1 MSDATP
7 LLTYG
12 SDDSPRERIPAGILV
27 LWSAT
32 IFLSAFLLFQI
43 QPMLAKMILPWFGGA
58 AGVWATSLMFFQVT
72 YLLGTYYAHLLVQR
86 LRPAHQMWTHVLLLA
101 ASLFMLPVIPRD
113 FWKPIGDGYPA
124 WRILGL
130 LTVTVGLPFLL
141 LSATSPLLQAWY
153 VRRRTGGRPY
163 RFYALSNAGSLL
175 ALLSYPIIFEPRL
188 STRHQALGWSA
199 GYVAFALL
207 CASIAYR
214 QRTGLD
220 APAPSRPISPPPGW
234 GVQLLWVALAADASA
249 FLLAVTNHLSQDVA
263 AVPLLWILPLS
274 LYLLSLILCFESTAW
289 YRRFFF
295 LRLLAVA
302 LGGMA
307 YALSPEFANAGPML
321 QVPLFCAGLFICCM
335 VCHGE
340 LVNLKP
346 SSEYLTKFYLMISL
360 GGALGGI
367 FVSAIAPHVFRGF
380 YELPVAIAGCA
391 VLLRIVLD
399 RDPSTVF
406 HGKGLRL
413 PSLVFTGLVGLL
425 IVSLAVV
432 TVRQSGK
439 SRLMER
445 NFYGIVKVNDLP
457 ATEHDPP
464 RRELANGTIT
474 HGIEILE
481 AGRRDQPTTY
491 YGPESGG
498 ALALQ
503 SARQRGP
510 VRAGI
515 IGLGAGTLA
524 AYGRAGDHYTFYELN
539 PLVIEIAGSQFDF
552 LRDSQA
558 QITTIPGDAR
568 LSLERQPPQDFDVL
582 AVDAFSG
589 DAIPVHLLTR
599 EAFELYFRHLNSNG
613 VLAIHV
619 SNKYLNL
626 NPVVKAVAESLGRR
640 ATTIVNPPDLKNE
653 VFTST
658 WMIIGKS
665 DAALASSSFPTETMV
680 VQKKSGV
687 RPWTDDYSNLFE
699 TLK

>member
-1 MSDATP
+1 MSEGTP
-7 LLTYG
+7 ILTYG
-12 SDDSPRERIPAGILV
+12 PDETPREAIPTGIIA

-43 QPMLAKMILPWFGGA
+43 QPILAKKILPWFGGA

-72 YLLGTYYAHLLVQR
+72 YLLGNYYAHLLVQR
-86 LRPAHQMWTHVLLLA
+86 FRPAQQMWTHVVLLG
-101 ASLFMLPVIPRD
+101 ASIFLLPVIPRD
-113 FWKPIGDGYPA
+113 SWKPIGAGHPA

-175 ALLSYPIIFEPRL
+175 ALLSYPVFFEPRF
-188 STRHQALGWSA
+188 STRHQAIGWSA
-199 GYVAFALL
+199 GYLAFALL
-207 CASIAYR
+207 CGAIAYR
-214 QRTGLD
+214 QREEST
-220 APAPSRPISPPPGW
+220 AAVPSRPISSAPGW

-249 FLLAVTNHLSQDVA
+249 FLLAVTNHLSQNVA

-274 LYLLSLILCFESTAW
+274 LYLLSLILCFESRTW

-295 LRLLAVA
+295 LRMLAVA

-307 YALSPEFANAGPML
+307 YALSPDFANAGPVL
-321 QVPLFCAGLFICCM
+321 QVPLFCGGLFICCM

-346 SSEYLTKFYLMISL
+346 ESEHLTKFYLMVSL

-367 FVSAIAPHVFRGF
+367 FVSAVAPHIFRGF

-391 VLLRIVLD
+391 ILLRIVLD

-406 HGKGLRL
+406 HGQGLRL
-413 PSLVFTGLVGLL
+413 PSLVFSALVGLL

-432 TVRQSGK
+432 TARQSGQA
-439 SRLMER
+439 RFMAR
-445 NFYGIVKVNDLP
+445 NFYGVVKVNDL
-457 ATEHDPP
+457 AASDHDPP

-474 HGIEILE
+474 HGVEIMV
-481 AGRRDQPTTY
+481 AGRHDQPTTY
-491 YGPESGG
+491 YGPESGA

-524 AYGRAGDHYTFYELN
+524 AYGRGGDRYTFYEIN
-539 PLVIEIAGSQFDF
+539 PLVIEIANTQFDF

-558 QITTIPGDAR
+558 QITAIAGDAR
-568 LSLERQPPQDFDVL
+568 LSLERQPPQNYDVL

-599 EAFELYFRHLNSNG
+599 EAFELYFRHLNANG

-619 SNKYLNL
+619 SNKYLDL
-626 NPVVKAVAESLGRR
+626 NPVVKAVAESLGRH
-640 ATTIVNPPDLKNE
+640 ATTVVNPADAKNE

-658 WMIIGKS
+658 WMIVGKT
-665 DAALASSSFPTETMV
+665 DTALESTSFPTERMI
-680 VQKKSGV
+680 VQKKNAV
-687 RPWTDDYSNLFE
+687 RPWTDDYSNLIE